1 MRKGPPRRISRCAIR
16 LLGAALALLAAA
28 ALSRPAIGAS
38 RRGSARPYQ
47 EGSVALPEPGG
58 WVNDQA
64 GAFDQP
70 NRDRLFALC
79 VELESKTTAEL
90 AVVTIRSL
98 HGEPI
103 ESYAKLLFNEWGVG
117 KRDHNNGVMLLF
129 SIRDRR
135 MRIQVGDGLTSV
147 LPDRVCQ
154 RIIDDTIMPLFKAG
168 RYGDGAYAG
177 AACIAEILSAH
188 YGQPLETLEAYR
200 PPRPTPRR
208 RPSAGTDP
216 DGLGWLATAGGFLVI
231 VFIIVRMILQ
241 VRTYRETDEGI
252 SWSNC
257 LWRAVCDSV
266 ADSGDGGW
274 SSGWGGSGGFGGGFS
289 SGGGASGSW

>member
-1 MRKGPPRRISRCAIR
+1 MSRGASR

-28 ALSRPAIGAS
+28 SLSRPAIGAS
-38 RRGSARPYQ
+38 RRGPPPVYQ
-47 EGSVALPEPGG
+47 QASVALPEPDG

-70 NRDRLFALC
+70 NRDRLLALC

-103 ESYAKLLFNEWGVG
+103 ESYAKLLFNEWGLG
-117 KRDHNNGVMLLF
+117 KRDRDNGVMLLL

-135 MRIQVGDGLTSV
+135 LRIQVGDGLTSV
-147 LPDRVCQ
+147 LPDWVCQ
-154 RIIDDTIMPLFKAG
+154 RIIDDTMVPFFKTG

-177 AACIAEILSAH
+177 AARIAEILSAH
-188 YGQPLETLEAYR
+188 YGQPLDTLQTHRPAR
-200 PPRPTPRR
+200 PPPRPG
-208 RPSAGTDP
+208 PSDGTGS
-216 DGLGWLATAGGFLVI
+216 DGLAVVATIGGILI
-231 VFIIVRMILQ
+231 VFFIVLRVIFPIRDHWTADE
-241 VRTYRETDEGI
+241 RTPWWR
-252 SWSNC
+252 S
-257 LWRAVCDSV
+257 LWTAAWEASL
-266 ADSGDGGW
+266 DSGGGGW
-274 SSGWGGSGGFGGGFS
+274 SSGWGGGGGGFGGGFS

>member
-1 MRKGPPRRISRCAIR
+1 MSHRAIR
-16 LLGAALALLAAA
+16 FLGAALALLAAA
-28 ALSRPAIGAS
+28 LLSRPALGAS
-38 RRGSARPYQ
+38 WMGSAADQ
-47 EGSVALPEPGG
+47 QQSVALPEPDG

-64 GAFDQP
+64 GALDQP

-103 ESYAKLLFNEWGVG
+103 EAYAKLLFNEWGLG
-117 KRDHNNGVMLLF
+117 KRDRNNGVMLLF

-154 RIIDDTIMPLFKAG
+154 RIIDDTIVPFFKAG

-177 AACIAEILSAH
+177 AARIAQILSAH
-188 YGQPLETLEAYR
+188 YGQPLTTLQTHR
-200 PPRPTPRR
+200 PPRPPPRR
-208 RPSAGTDP
+208 RPSAGTGSG
-216 DGLGWLATAGGFLVI
+216 GLGIVATIGGILI
-231 VFIIVRMILQ
+231 VLFIIGRVILPI
-241 VRTYRETDEGI
+241 RTYWRADEGTPWWR
-252 SWSNC
+252 S
-257 LWRAVCDSV
+257 LWTAACAAG
-266 ADSGDGGW
+266 ADSGGGGW
-274 SSGWGGSGGFGGGFS
+274 SSSWGGGGGGGFGGGFS